1 MNQDHNEESAIVC
14 SSITVK
20 RITAVWALSETTFG
34 GLLHAL
40 HIPLTGIF
48 VGGAAVIFI
57 TLIGY
62 FSEQK
67 YSILKAT
74 IIVLILK
81 GIVSPY
87 TPLTA
92 YFSVLLQGILGQILF
107 INKKHISLS
116 AFILSVSTLLVFGF
130 QKVIV
135 LTIVFGNTLW
145 RSLDTFADFLVKQF
159 NFSSQN
165 FQNLNFSLIIISGY
179 VFIHLAAGVL
189 IGIMAGR
196 IPEWIT
202 SSVKRNKYILED
214 QGHQN
219 EAITLLEINK
229 NRKGF
234 RKKKKAGL
242 LAGFALITLLMSYL
256 ITGINSNFFF
266 DVIIMSVRAV
276 IITVIWYFYLAPV
289 LVKYARRFLRKRQSN
304 YTQEV
309 EEIILLFPRLKNIL
323 AHSWIRS
330 SEYKGIQKYRHFLSY
345 SFINMLVTNFNFE

>member
-1 MNQDHNEESAIVC
+1 MYLENNSEPGKVE

-67 YSILKAT
+67 YSIIKAT
-74 IIVLILK
+74 LIVLILK

-92 YFSVLLQGILGQILF
+92 YFSVLLQGILGQALF
-107 INKKHISLS
+107 INKKHVSIS
-116 AFILSVSTLLVFGF
+116 AFILSITTLLVFGF

-135 LTIVFGNTLW
+135 LTIVFGNTIW
-145 RSLDTFADFLVKQF
+145 QSLDTFADFLIKQF

-165 FQNLNFSLIIISGY
+165 FQSLNFSLMIISIY
-179 VFIHLAAGVL
+179 VFIHMAAGVL
-189 IGIMAGR
+189 IGIIAGR
-196 IPEWIT
+196 IPKWIT
-202 SSVKRNKYILED
+202 SSVKSNKYILQDHSHE
-214 QGHQN
+214 N
-219 EAITLLEINK
+219 EVIPFLEFNK
-229 NRKGF
+229 KRKGSG
-234 RKKKKAGL
+234 RKKKAGFL
-242 LAGFALITLLMSYL
+242 TGFALITLLLSYL

-266 DVIIMSVRAV
+266 DVVIMSLRAV
-276 IITVIWYFYLAPV
+276 IITLIWYFYLAPV

-304 YTQEV
+304 YTKEV

-330 SEYKGIQKYRHFLSY
+330 SEYKGIRKYRLFLSY
-345 SFINMLVTNFNFE
+345 SLITMLFTNFNFE